1 MESQDKHNRNTKRA
15 DSSGPAPGVGA
26 NSLSQGGPPA
36 GGLHSSGGS
45 TGPHSLTTVS
55 GPNLARSRTHGRIGV
70 SSHNKSNILSMIKCP
85 CFIEPPAQLQN
96 NLNRAHRGRKQ
107 PILHNSENTAN
118 CGHCGQFYAVKVS
131 KPFSTSIFPHFCHLD
146 SNQLQFS
153 TGYTIHTYFSIWKEA
168 DCVTGQNHQNCEG
181 ARRCL
186 QARRADLRAVQQNEG
201 SIEESPRDFG
211 STSTLLDGKS

>member
-1 MESQDKHNRNTKRA
+1 MNQLGNQVQGEAQRPFTTKNQHDSIKEFKMDSQDKHNRNTKRA

-45 TGPHSLTTVS
+45 TGPHSYKTVS
-55 GPNLARSRTHGRIGV
+55 GSNLVRSRTHGRIGGV

-96 NLNRAHRGRKQ
+96 SNIRAHRGKKQ
-107 PILHNSENTAN
+107 PILHSSENTAN

-131 KPFSTSIFPHFCHLD
+131 TEFWASISHNFCHLD
-146 SNQLQFS
+146 PNQL
-153 TGYTIHTYFSIWKEA
+153 
-168 DCVTGQNHQNCEG
+168 
-181 ARRCL
+181 
-186 QARRADLRAVQQNEG
+186 
-201 SIEESPRDFG
+201 
-211 STSTLLDGKS
+211 